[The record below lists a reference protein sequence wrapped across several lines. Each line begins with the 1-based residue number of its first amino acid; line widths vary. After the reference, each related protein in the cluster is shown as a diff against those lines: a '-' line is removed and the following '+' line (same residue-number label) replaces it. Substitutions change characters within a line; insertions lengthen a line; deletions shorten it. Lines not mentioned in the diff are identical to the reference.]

1 MIQPSLIELMQ
12 WAPNEATGPVIPSF
26 GMKLKMPPTEEQNA
40 MPVFRLFPVV
50 ERLDDPSWAA
60 SRFKEVCWIIARDE
74 ADARLQLQSIALRMV
89 DVVPGRK
96 FLYSPW
102 LSVQLTQCT
111 EDGFPPVSMKEG
123 IVWTISG
130 KTYS

>member
-1 MIQPSLIELMQ
+1 
-12 WAPNEATGPVIPSF
+12 
-26 GMKLKMPPTEEQNA
+26 
-40 MPVFRLFPVV
+40 MPVFRLDPII

-60 SRFKEVCWIIARDE
+60 SRFKEACWIIARDE
-74 ADARLQLQSIALRMV
+74 ANARLQLQSIALRMV

-102 LSVQLTQCT
+102 LSVQLTQCA
-111 EDGFPPVSMKEG
+111 EDGSPPVSMKEG